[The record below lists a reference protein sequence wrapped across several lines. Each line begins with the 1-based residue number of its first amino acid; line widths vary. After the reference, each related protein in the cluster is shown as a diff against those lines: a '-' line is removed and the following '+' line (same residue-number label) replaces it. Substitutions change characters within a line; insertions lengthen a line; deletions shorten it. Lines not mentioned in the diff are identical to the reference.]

1 MKKLNNDFQ
10 ENAYH
15 TILDNGLNV
24 YIIEKKGFK
33 KSVAAYGTSFGAVNL
48 LQTLNGEQVE
58 HKQGLAHFLEHKLFE
73 DEAGDILSQFTDLGA
88 SANAF
93 TSYDQTVYYF
103 STNHELEAPLKLLI
117 KLINRIYVDHDSIEK
132 EKGIIVEELKMYE
145 HNPNMNL
152 LMKTYENV
160 YHQFPM
166 KYDIG
171 GTADSVNNTTLE
183 DVLLAYNMNYQPS
196 QMALVVVSG
205 ESKSTILDIIKN
217 CPMRN
222 IEGSWDVKDVFDE
235 EPLDVVKEE
244 DSYQFPIQTPK
255 ASLSFKFKYDG
266 NNLLYDEFLIRS
278 LLNLNFSQLNDD
290 FQSWLDQ
297 DIINSYFSFDVDLRD
312 GFGVVY
318 FFNEGENNHLF
329 KEIISDRMNQLSIDE
344 NTFNQ
349 ITKRYFGESILSL
362 SQYDRYAI
370 NVMSAHFRKTNY
382 YDYLKS
388 IKDVSLNDIE
398 RVMAY
403 LKDFSISFLEM
414 RP

>member
-1 MKKLNNDFQ
+1 MKKLTNDFK
-10 ENAYH
+10 ETAYH
-15 TILDNGLNV
+15 TVLENGLNV
-24 YIIEKKGFK
+24 YVIEKRGFK
-33 KSVAAYGTSFGAVNL
+33 KSVAAYGTRFGAVNL
-48 LQTLNGEQVE
+48 IQTLNGQKIE
-58 HKQGLAHFLEHKLFE
+58 HKKGLAHFLEHKLFE

-103 STNHELEAPLKLLI
+103 STNDKIEKPLKLLI
-117 KLINRIYVDHDSIEK
+117 KLINRIFVNEASVEK

-160 YHQFPM
+160 YHRFPM
-166 KYDIG
+166 RFDIG
-171 GTADSVNNTTLE
+171 GTAESVNSTNLD

-205 ESKSTILDIIKN
+205 ESKSSILDIIQN
-217 CPMRN
+217 SPMRN
-222 IEGSWDVKDVFDE
+222 IEGEWDVRDVFE
-235 EPLDVVKEE
+235 KEPLHVVKPE

-266 NNLLYDEFLIRS
+266 NTPLFDEFLIRS
-278 LLNLNFSQLNDD
+278 ILNLNFSQLSDD

-318 FFNEGENNHLF
+318 FFNEGENNQMFRELVSDKMNHLVINEDAF
-329 KEIISDRMNQLSIDE
+329 K
-344 NTFNQ
+344 Q

-370 NVMSAHFRKTNY
+370 NVLSAHFRESNY

-388 IKDVSLNDIE
+388 IREVDLYDVN
-398 RVMAY
+398 RMMAY
-403 LKDFSISFLEM
+403 LKDFSVAFLEM